1 MNKQLIKKIAS
12 NIDKLKSMTYS
23 AFTSLVLKI
32 IGIVFILN
40 SLLHYAILIVPL
52 DLDIQLQNN
61 LINSVVDEGTL
72 PLVGI
77 GFVLVGYF
85 IESLNN
91 KQSNKKSIFNLELP
105 TYILASLLGL
115 IFLLIIP
122 VHLNN
127 QNTIKVAALERI
139 EQGAVQGAEQIKQF
153 LTQVDTLSKNPD
165 LLNDQIVNLRSI
177 LEARQIEGKPLEA
190 QQLETLQQQ
199 YQQLTSLRE
208 LAKNPEEYKQR
219 TTELKKQLETQ
230 LNQNRE
236 KAENQAK
243 KQYTTQNL
251 NVGFK
256 SLMLAIAYNIIGWMG
271 LRSTINNFKKP

>member
-1 MNKQLIKKIAS
+1 
-12 NIDKLKSMTYS
+12 MTYS

-219 TTELKKQLETQ
+219 TTELKHQLETQ

>member
-1 MNKQLIKKIAS
+1 
-12 NIDKLKSMTYS
+12 MTYS

-208 LAKNPEEYKQR
+208 LAKNPEKYKQR